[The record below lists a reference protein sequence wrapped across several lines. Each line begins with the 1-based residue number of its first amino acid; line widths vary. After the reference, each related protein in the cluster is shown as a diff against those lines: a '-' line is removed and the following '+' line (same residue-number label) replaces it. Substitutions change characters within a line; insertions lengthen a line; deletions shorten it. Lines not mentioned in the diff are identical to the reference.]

1 MAAREITVGARLLDW
16 VAERIERLE
25 VTWDTL
31 DTLFDGLYQ
40 LRRTASPEDWGTFIH
55 DTCTRH
61 PLRHVLHQEPITRR
75 SSEKPRGYSGD
86 AVLLDLIYRE
96 RCAETIVDHSSTLG
110 KMIYTYNIDRPSASS
125 LRLRRDLIAT
135 MIDEVAA
142 KTPFPDILSI
152 ACGHLRE
159 LHLTRAFPARRLGR
173 IVGLDHD
180 PETIHYVQEHL
191 AGQGIQTVQANAL
204 HLLKGTLAL
213 GQFDLIYVSG
223 LFDYL
228 NQTMAQRMAQ
238 VMFKMLKPGGR
249 ILIINAVPAFVDAC
263 YMEAFMAWDLI
274 YRDLDEMAEIAAA
287 LPREDIAEQDIF
299 LEEAQHF
306 AFLQIERN

>member
-1 MAAREITVGARLLDW
+1 MAVREFIVGAHLLDW
-16 VAERIERLE
+16 VGERIDRLE
-25 VTWDTL
+25 MTWEAL

-40 LRRTASPEDWGTFIH
+40 LRRSASPEDWRQFIH
-55 DTCTRH
+55 DTCITH

-96 RCAETIVDHSSTLG
+96 RCAETIIDHSSTLG
-110 KMIYTYNIDRPSASS
+110 KMIYTYNIERPSAKS

-135 MIDEVAA
+135 MIDEVAV
-142 KTPFPDILSI
+142 KTPAPDILSI
-152 ACGHLRE
+152 ACGHMRE
-159 LHLTRAFPARRLGR
+159 LSLTRAFPARRLGR

-180 PETIHYVQEHL
+180 PETIHYVQQHL
-191 AGQGIQTVQANAL
+191 AEQGVQTVHANAL
-204 HLLKGTLAL
+204 HLLKDPLAL

-223 LFDYL
+223 LCDYL
-228 NQTMAQRMAQ
+228 NQTMAQRIAQ

-249 ILIINAVPAFVDAC
+249 MLIINAVPAFVDAC
-263 YMEAFMAWDLI
+263 YMEAFMGWDLI
-274 YRDLDEMAEIAAA
+274 YRDLDELAEIAAA
-287 LPREDIAEQDIF
+287 LPREDIAKQDIF

-306 AFLQIERN
+306 AFLLIERG